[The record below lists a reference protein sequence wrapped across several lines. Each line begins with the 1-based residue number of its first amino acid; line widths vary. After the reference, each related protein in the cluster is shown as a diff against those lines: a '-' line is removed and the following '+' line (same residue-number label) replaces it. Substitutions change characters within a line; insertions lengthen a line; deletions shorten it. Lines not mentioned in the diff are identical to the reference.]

1 MSPND
6 ISVSYKILPFEKII
20 SLKDPC
26 VELIGF
32 DSTPFEIDLVKT
44 PSDPFVQLPSR
55 AEKP

>member
-20 SLKDPC
+20 DLKDPC

-32 DSTPFEIDLVKT
+32 DSNPFEIELVKT
-44 PSDPFVQLPSR
+44 PSDPFVQQSK
-55 AEKP
+55 AGKKQ